1 MVLPLRKDAERM
13 CTNLENDFT
22 RDIMKNNNK
31 KTSSI
36 LIAKYVHV
44 CLRLTDKRPSVHF
57 LSRMNSLLLLQIVRR
72 CDEVL
77 LFKRVSC

>member
-57 LSRMNSLLLLQIVRR
+57 LSGINSLLLLQIVRR
-72 CDEVL
+72 CNEVL